1 MASCTQL
8 IKDAPFSPLNCLLL
22 RSILLSAYRRD
33 NFLVV
38 EWTHGPCNLVW
49 LEQLD
54 FGLARTY
61 ADLLKYVYPFGKE
74 YVLIC
79 VCTVWCTVHNVFLHK
94 QISLFFFLF

>member
-61 ADLLKYVYPFGKE
+61 ADMLKYVYPFGIE
-74 YVLIC
+74 YMC
-79 VCTVWCTVHNVFLHK
+79 
-94 QISLFFFLF
+94 